1 MTRQLLCLGTV
12 AMYALVGVVSASAQE
27 LLRDNLESGASWGV
41 NSTGDTSATFGFDY
55 SAAAY
60 SIPEAP
66 NTRGGDAPTT
76 GMLAQANI
84 VQPAAGESFIAY
96 PLGQNFTGSY
106 QLRFDAW
113 MNFDADAF
121 YNNGAA
127 GTTEFLGGGLGYDN
141 LGSDIGSGAQVIATG
156 DGGSGSDWRAFG
168 DGNFLSTSEMI
179 AGTRNG
185 FDFYYSD
192 FLPSVSP
199 PAGQAQTAAGDSTAG
214 SPAFQWI
221 TFEINTAHGKSAVFI
236 EKPGGERLHI
246 TTINANGSRPYTSDG
261 NIGLL
266 YADFFSSVAAAP
278 GLQFGLFDNVEVNA
292 IPEPSSIALLLGG
305 CALAVYGRRV
315 RNR

>member
-1 MTRQLLCLGTV
+1 MTRQHVCIGTI
-12 AMYALVGVVSASAQE
+12 AMYAVVCAVSAGAQE
-27 LLRDNLESGASWGV
+27 LFRDNLESAAGWGV

-55 SAAAY
+55 SIGAL

-84 VQPAAGESFIAY
+84 VEPAAGESFIAY
-96 PLGQNFTGSY
+96 PVGQNFTGNY

-113 MNFDADAF
+113 MNFDADAY
-121 YNNGAA
+121 YNGGAA
-127 GTTEFLGGGLGYDN
+127 GTTEFMGGGIGYDN
-141 LGSDIGSGAQVIATG
+141 VGSDIGVGAQVIATG

-168 DGNFLSTSEMI
+168 DGSFLSTSEMI

-185 FDFYYSD
+185 FDFYYSS

-199 PAGQAQTAAGDSTAG
+199 PAGQAQLSAGDSIAG
-214 SPAFQWI
+214 SPGFQWI

-246 TTINANGSRPYTSDG
+246 ATINANGTRPYTSDG
-261 NIGLL
+261 NIGLI
-266 YADFFSSVAAAP
+266 YADFFSSVAAVP

-292 IPEPSSIALLLGG
+292 IPEPGSIALLLGG
-305 CALAVYGRRV
+305 CGLAFYGRRV
-315 RNR
+315 AKI